1 MIERVVENLLS
12 NVSKYTPSGSR
23 VTVSAR
29 EDGHDHVVVT
39 VGDDGPGIPESEI
52 ARIGERYFRGS
63 DVQTRTTP
71 GTGLGLAVASEIL
84 EHHGSKLGP
93 STVGE
98 GSRFSF
104 RLSRELM
111 SAPPPLPVRPPN
123 VIARSDDVGP
133 TSASAGL
140 GGSVRGRV
148 TAAASGA
155 DWAISHL
162 YREFQPMVLRYLR
175 DRGARTP
182 ETTAEKVWIDVGR
195 GLHGF
200 SRNEVAFRRWLFD
213 LARRS
218 LEDGDGAVDAV
229 IEVDV
234 VAEETEQG
242 AGAVRL
248 LDEDALRLPPETEE
262 PTIAEVG

>member
-1 MIERVVENLLS
+1 MVENLLS

-84 EHHGSKLGP
+84 EHHGSKLEVQ

-140 GGSVRGRV
+140 GGSVRGRDDGRRERRRLGDLPPV
-148 TAAASGA
+148 PRVPA
-155 DWAISHL
+155 DGPAIPP
-162 YREFQPMVLRYLR
+162 RP
-175 DRGARTP
+175 GARTP